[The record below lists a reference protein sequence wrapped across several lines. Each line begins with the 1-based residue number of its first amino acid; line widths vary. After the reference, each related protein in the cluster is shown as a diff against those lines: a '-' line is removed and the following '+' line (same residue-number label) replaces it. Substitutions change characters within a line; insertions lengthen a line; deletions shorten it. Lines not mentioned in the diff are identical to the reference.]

1 MGNSTE
7 IKNLCYHCGEPC
19 TDDLFVIEEK
29 KFCCFGCKTVYEI
42 LQENDLCNY
51 YDLQSHPGQS
61 QKHKIETTKYEI
73 LDRPDIRSRYVSFSN
88 GKQMHLKFYLPL
100 IHCSSCIW
108 LLENL
113 HALHPGIIQ
122 STVDF
127 TRKEIFI
134 IADESQ
140 ISLKEVAGV
149 LDSIGY
155 EPYLS
160 MVDLGEKKMQSPNR
174 SRLIK
179 IGVAGFCFGNIMLF
193 SAPEYLAGGDLQD
206 MHLQRLFQF
215 LSLFLSLPVFFYS
228 ATEFYT
234 SSWKSLQNRFLNID
248 APIALAIIITFV
260 RSLWAVFVEHEG
272 GYFDSMSGI
281 VFFML
286 VGRYFQDYTYKAI
299 SFERDYRSYFPLA
312 VTKLTDGKTEQIPL
326 SELQSG
332 DHFIV
337 HNGELIPADSILI
350 RGHAQVDYSFVTGEA
365 EPVEKTM
372 GDLIYAGGKQCGTHL
387 ELRVI
392 KDVSQS
398 YLTQLWN
405 NSDTTKQDAQ
415 QNSFIHLLSKHFSI
429 IVLVLSVAACIV
441 WLFLDP
447 SRALDALVTPL
458 IIACPC
464 ALLLSSTFT
473 YGNAITRLGR
483 FGFYLKNAGVIEK
496 MQHITTLVFDKTGT
510 ITQGK
515 SAEIIYEGTPLTAE
529 QKSLIYTVAKESTHP
544 YSRAIVRFLH
554 EQPIVQVN
562 TIKEKTGAGIEAM
575 TEKYSIKIGSAEFVD
590 AKSDGASASYISID
604 NHVIGRFIFR
614 NTYIDGL
621 HTTIR
626 DLKKRFH
633 VYLISGD
640 NAREQGRLAE
650 IFGIEN
656 QFYNFKPSDKQQF
669 IQTLQSNGEKVMMIG
684 DGLNDAGALLKSDVG
699 LAVTADIHNFTPA
712 SDAII
717 DIRNM
722 HNLGN
727 LLQYAVHSKN
737 VITGSFVLSII
748 YNVVGL
754 YFALQG
760 LLEPVIAAI
769 LMPLST
775 ITIVLFT
782 TGMSS
787 FFARKLFNENY
798 LRKSY

>member
-1 MGNSTE
+1 MRTLYMGNSTD
-7 IKNLCYHCGEPC
+7 IQTLCYHCGEPC
-19 TDDLFVIEEK
+19 ADDLFEIEDK
-29 KFCCFGCKTVYEI
+29 KFCCFGCKTVFEI

-51 YDLQSHPGQS
+51 YKLQNHPGVS
-61 QKHKIETTKYEI
+61 QKHKIQTAKYAI
-73 LDRPDIRSRYVSFSN
+73 LDRPDVRSRYVSFSN

-113 HALHPGIIQ
+113 HALHTGIIQ

-134 IADESQ
+134 IADEQQ
-140 ISLKEVAGV
+140 ITAKEIAGV

-155 EPYLS
+155 APYLS
-160 MVDLGEKKMQSPNR
+160 MQDLGEKKAQSPGK

-179 IGVAGFCFGNIMLF
+179 MGVAGFCFGNIMLF
-193 SAPEYLAGGDLQD
+193 SAPEYLAGGDMQEIE
-206 MHLQRLFQF
+206 LQRLFQF

-228 ATEFYT
+228 ATEFYS

-260 RSLWAVFVEHEG
+260 RSLWAVWVEHQG
-272 GYFDSMSGI
+272 GYFDTMSGI

-286 VGRYFQDYTYKAI
+286 VGRYFQDFTYKAI

-312 VTKLTDGKTEQIPL
+312 VSKVSDGNVEQIPL

-332 DHFIV
+332 DHYMV

-350 RGHAQVDYSFVTGEA
+350 RGHAQIDYSFVTGESA
-365 EPVEKTM
+365 PVEKTI
-372 GDLIYAGGKQCGTHL
+372 GDLVYAGGRQCGTQL

-405 NSDTTKQDAQ
+405 NTDTAKQDNP
-415 QNSFIHLLSKHFSI
+415 QNSFIHLLSKHFSV
-429 IVLVLSVAACIV
+429 IVMALSFSASVI

-515 SAEIIYEGTPLTAE
+515 SAQIIFTGESLSAE
-529 QKSLIYTVAKESTHP
+529 QKACIYATAKESAHP
-544 YSRAIVRFLH
+544 YSRAMVRFLGQ
-554 EQPIVQVN
+554 QPAVPI
-562 TIKEKTGAGIEAM
+562 TGFSETAGAGIEACVNQHN
-575 TEKYSIKIGSAEFVD
+575 IKIGSAEFVGV
-590 AKSDGASASYISID
+590 KSDGTSASYISID
-604 NHVIGRFIFR
+604 KKVIGRFVFQ

-621 HTTIR
+621 AETISN
-626 DLKKRFH
+626 LKKRFQ
-633 VYLISGD
+633 VLLISGD
-640 NAREQGRLAE
+640 NAREQVHLKE
-650 IFGIEN
+650 IFGAEN
-656 QFYNFKPSDKQQF
+656 QYYNFKPADKQQF
-669 IQTLQSNGEKVMMIG
+669 IEALQQKREKVMMIG
-684 DGLNDAGALLKSDVG
+684 DGLNDAGA
-699 LAVTADIHNFTPA
+699 
-712 SDAII
+712 
-717 DIRNM
+717 
-722 HNLGN
+722 
-727 LLQYAVHSKN
+727 
-737 VITGSFVLSII
+737 
-748 YNVVGL
+748 
-754 YFALQG
+754 
-760 LLEPVIAAI
+760 
-769 LMPLST
+769 
-775 ITIVLFT
+775 
-782 TGMSS
+782 
-787 FFARKLFNENY
+787 
-798 LRKSY
+798 